1 MPTPHVC
8 SEDCIVLNRD
18 SRFVCRVTGQC
29 YHQYINTNPFYT
41 DRDPEMPAFAS
52 SSSSPSTSS
61 SPAQHHTASC
71 TGRRRRRQSKKAN
84 KRPRPNLTTA
94 AIKQQILKIF
104 TLLLFSNKRH
114 GVEEDDKCCRQDETK
129 KVSNKH
135 HRKRRKLDRAVVTA
149 DGKTKIMADVER
161 IVSFCH
167 KKRPFL
173 KIEPLIL
180 GAMYLMQHGK
190 ELRSL
195 AIPKHDVLYLY
206 LPSISDLPQFNIR
219 KNVVRIGSNT
229 IIRCAREPE

>member
-18 SRFVCRVTGQC
+18 SRFVCRITGQC

-41 DRDPEMPAFAS
+41 DRDPEMPSFAR
-52 SSSSPSTSS
+52 SSSSPKPPAASTR
-61 SPAQHHTASC
+61 
-71 TGRRRRRQSKKAN
+71 GRKRQFKKIN
-84 KRPRPNLTTA
+84 KRPRPNLTKET
-94 AIKQQILKIF
+94 INKQILKIF

-114 GVEEDDKCCRQDETK
+114 GVEEDDKSCRQNEIMT
-129 KVSNKH
+129 VSNRH
-135 HRKRRKLDRAVVTA
+135 HRKRRKLHKAMVTN
-149 DGKTKIMADVER
+149 DGKAEIISDVER
-161 IVSFCH
+161 IVYFCH

-190 ELRSL
+190 KLDSIN
-195 AIPKHDVLYLY
+195 IPKHDVLYLY
-206 LPSISDLPQFNIR
+206 LPSISDLPKFNIR

-229 IIRCAREPE
+229 IIRCARESA

>member
-41 DRDPEMPAFAS
+41 DRDPEMPSFAVAA
-52 SSSSPSTSS
+52 SPKSNAT
-61 SPAQHHTASC
+61 T
-71 TGRRRRRQSKKAN
+71 TRRRKGQSKKIN
-84 KRPRPNLTTA
+84 KRPKPNLTKE
-94 AIKQQILKIF
+94 AINKQILKIF
-104 TLLLFSNKRH
+104 MLLLFSNKRH
-114 GVEEDDKCCRQDETK
+114 GVEEDDKSCRQNETK

-135 HRKRRKLDRAVVTA
+135 HRKRRKLDKAVVTN
-149 DGKTKIMADVER
+149 DGKTKIISDVER
-161 IVSFCH
+161 IVYFCH

-190 ELRSL
+190 KLDSIN
-195 AIPKHDVLYLY
+195 IPKHDVLYLY
-206 LPSISDLPQFNIR
+206 LPSISDLPRFNIR

-229 IIRCAREPE
+229 IIRCARESV